1 MGGMYGE
8 HGGPGNGEHA
18 CSIYSIQAK
27 NIFPEKGGF
36 ECNGGA
42 KREGNKWHFVQR
54 HYICV
59 ERTCACIA
67 MVTVVWQQ
75 ILILH
80 AILQARRTRSKVGTA
95 SDGRGNLPGEGA
107 GGGHT
112 SRPARANDFFALEKL
127 RKLRKN
133 KRRSRGL

>member
-1 MGGMYGE
+1 MRDVHKLRRTWVACME
-8 HGGPGNGEHA
+8 ELGGPGNGEHA

-42 KREGNKWHFVQR
+42 KREGNKWHFVQQ

-80 AILQARRTRSKVGTA
+80 AILNCYRKY
-95 SDGRGNLPGEGA
+95 SDNL
-107 GGGHT
+107 
-112 SRPARANDFFALEKL
+112 DFSPLSQGWQL
-127 RKLRKN
+127 YVTG
-133 KRRSRGL
+133 S